1 MFIDQRTYTLYNG
14 KVSTFLKLY
23 EEEGLKVQ
31 TQILGNL
38 IGYFH
43 SDIGPL
49 NQIVHMWGYE
59 SMDDRF
65 HRRTLLQASEAWQSY
80 AQKMRPL
87 VMSIEN
93 KILIPT
99 PFSPIGRANMD
110 TRVQLGFPN

>member
-1 MFIDQRTYTLYNG
+1 MFIDERTYTLYNG

-23 EEEGLKVQ
+23 EEEGLEVQ
-31 TQILGNL
+31 TRILGRL

-43 SDIGPL
+43 TDIGPL
-49 NQIVHMWGYE
+49 NQIVHLWGYD

-65 HRRTLLQASEAWQSY
+65 RRRAELQASEAWQSY

-93 KILIPT
+93 KILIPA
-99 PFSPIGRANMD
+99 PFSPIGGTKPAD
-110 TRVQLGFPN
+110 